1 MIKHL
6 RSVSRAIIIIAIIVI
21 LIIGFGTYIYLGSL
35 PGQTSTTSSPTTS
48 TTLTTTTT
56 STTTSATTTA
66 TTTTS
71 GITLVIITR
80 HDTTIQ
86 EATKKMFLSSS
97 IAKAYGITDLKFVP
111 VAAALW
117 KDYILGGGI
126 DVAWGGGPTLF
137 DNMLSYGLLAPITDN
152 NTLNVIAQ
160 IPNTIGGVPMK
171 RFDSSGR
178 ILWVAAAI
186 SSFGFTVNNEKLQ
199 SLNLPK
205 PSRWSDLASESYGEL
220 LPIPTVGLANPLA
233 STSNTRIYEIILQA
247 YGWEKGW
254 GILTL
259 MTANAKIYDTS
270 DAVREAVIT
279 GDVPVGI
286 TIDFY
291 GYNAM
296 RQNPKTEY
304 IIPTNESIINGDPI
318 ALVKGA
324 PHPLAA
330 QAFIAWVL
338 SAEGQKLWL
347 DPNINRM
354 PANPAVFNTPEGH
367 QRLDLYKLYN
377 MTIAN
382 RGIDFNDTK
391 ALLSEYAMMNYFK
404 SVLIDAN
411 AELKQAWSAII
422 KLKDKNPQKYQ
433 ELKQKLMS
441 LFQFKDPT
449 TGNMVSFTE
458 SYAISINDRLQRD
471 TNFLNQLSAIWRDTA
486 RSWFISIYNEAVAAG
501 A

>member
-1 MIKHL
+1 MLTLFNWCNFMMKNL
-6 RSVSRAIIIIAIIVI
+6 RSVSRTTIIIGIIAT
-21 LIIGFGTYIYLGSL
+21 LIIAVGTYIYLTTPLS
-35 PGQTSTTSSPTTS
+35 QTTTSP
-48 TTLTTTTT
+48 TTTTT
-56 STTTSATTTA
+56 VA
-66 TTTTS
+66 TTTS

-86 EATKKMFLSSS
+86 EATKKMFLSSN
-97 IAKAYGITDLKFVP
+97 IAKMYGITDLKFVP
-111 VAAALW
+111 VAAGLW
-117 KDYILGGGI
+117 KDYISGGGI

-137 DNMLSYGLLAPITDN
+137 DSMLSYGLLAPITDN
-152 NTLNVIAQ
+152 NTLKVISQ
-160 IPNTIGGVPMK
+160 IPDIIGGVPMK
-171 RFDSSGR
+171 RFDSGGR

-186 SSFGFTVNNEKLQ
+186 SSFGFTVNNDKLQ
-199 SLNLPK
+199 SLHLPK

-259 MTANAKIYDTS
+259 MTANAKVYDTS

-324 PHPLAA
+324 PHPVAA

-338 SAEGQKLWL
+338 SSDGQKLWL

-354 PANPAVFNTPEGH
+354 PANPAVFNTPEGQ

-382 RGIDFNDTK
+382 RGIDFNDTR
-391 ALLSEYAMMNYFK
+391 ALLTEYAMMNYFK

-411 AELKQAWSAII
+411 TELKQAWSAII
-422 KLKDKNPQKYQ
+422 KLKGKDPQKYQ
-433 ELKQKLMS
+433 ELKQKLTS
-441 LFQFKDPT
+441 LFQFKDPA

-458 SYAISINDRLQRD
+458 DYAASINDRLRED
-471 TNFLNQLSAIWRDTA
+471 TNYLNQLTAVWRDTA
-486 RSWFISIYNEAVAAG
+486 RSWFISIAKEAG

>member
-1 MIKHL
+1 MLNNL
-6 RSVSRAIIIIAIIVI
+6 RSISRTIVTVTTI
-21 LIIGFGTYIYLGSL
+21 LIIILLIGAYIYYSGNV
-35 PGQTSTTSSPTTS
+35 PTQTTT
-48 TTLTTTTT
+48 TTTTT
-56 STTTSATTTA
+56 STTTTT

-71 GITLVIITR
+71 TPMQTTTTSRVTLVIITR

-86 EATKKMFLSSS
+86 EATKKMFLNSD
-97 IAKAYGITDLKFVP
+97 IARKYGIVDLKFLP
-111 VAAALW
+111 VAAGLW
-117 KDYILGGGI
+117 KDYISGGGV

-137 DNMLSYGLLAPITDN
+137 DNMLSLGLLAPITDN
-152 NTLNVIAQ
+152 STLKIVSQ
-160 IPNTIGGVPMK
+160 IPDTIGGVPMK
-171 RFDSSGR
+171 RFDKNGQ
-178 ILWVAAAI
+178 IMWVAAAI
-186 SSFGFTVNNEKLQ
+186 SSFGFTVNNDKLQ
-199 SLNLPK
+199 TYNLPK
-205 PSRWSDLASESYGEL
+205 PSKWSDLASDLYGEL

-247 YGWEKGW
+247 YGWTEGW
-254 GILTL
+254 RILTL

-296 RQNPKTEY
+296 HQNPKTEY
-304 IIPTNESIINGDPI
+304 VIPTNESIINGDPI

-324 PHPLAA
+324 PHAVAA

-354 PANPAVFNTPEGH
+354 PANPAVFKTPEGQ
-367 QRLDLYKLYN
+367 QRQDLYKLYN

-382 RGIDFNDTK
+382 RGIDFNDTR
-391 ALLSEYAMMNYFK
+391 ALMTEYAMMNYFK

-411 AELKQAWSAII
+411 TELKQAWSAVLS
-422 KLKDKNPQKYQ
+422 LKNKNPQKYQ
-433 ELKQKLMS
+433 ELKMKLTS
-441 LFQFKDPT
+441 LFQFKDPI

-458 SYAISINDRLQRD
+458 DYAASINDRLQKD
-471 TNFLNQLSAIWRDTA
+471 TSFLNQITSIWRDTA
-486 RSWFISIYNEAVAAG
+486 RNWYLSIYNEAKAAG

>member
-1 MIKHL
+1 ML
-6 RSVSRAIIIIAIIVI
+6 RMRSISRTVTIVVII
-21 LIIGFGTYIYLGSL
+21 LILLLLIGAYVYYFGGV
-35 PGQTSTTSSPTTS
+35 PQTTTTP
-48 TTLTTTTT
+48 TTTTT
-56 STTTSATTTA
+56 SSVTTQ
-66 TTTTS
+66 TTTTTTTTTTG

-86 EATKKMFLSSS
+86 DATKKMFLQSD
-97 IAKAYGITDLKFVP
+97 IAKKFNIVDLKFLP
-111 VAAALW
+111 VAAGLW
-117 KDYILGGGI
+117 KDYISSGGV

-137 DNMLSYGLLAPITDN
+137 DTILSMNLLAPITDN
-152 NTLNVIAQ
+152 NTLNVISQ

-171 RFDSSGR
+171 RFNDKGQ
-178 ILWVAAAI
+178 IMWVAAAI
-186 SSFGFTVNNEKLQ
+186 SSFGFTVNNDKLQ
-199 SLNLPK
+199 AYKLPK
-205 PSRWSDLASESYGEL
+205 PSKWSDLASDVYGEL
-220 LPIPTVGLANPLA
+220 LPIPTIGVANPLA

-247 YGWEKGW
+247 YGWTDGW
-254 GILTL
+254 KILTL
-259 MTANAKIYDTS
+259 MAANAKIYDTS
-270 DAVREAVIT
+270 DAVRDAVIT

-296 RQNPKTEY
+296 FQNPKTEY

-324 PHPLAA
+324 PHAAAA

-347 DPNINRM
+347 NPNINRM
-354 PANPAVFNTPEGH
+354 PANPAVFRTPEGQ
-367 QRLDLYKLYN
+367 QRQDLYKLYN

-382 RGIDFNDTK
+382 RGIDFNDTR
-391 ALLSEYAMMNYFK
+391 ALVTEYAMMNYFK

-411 AELKQAWSAII
+411 TELKQAWSAVLS
-422 KLKDKNPQKYQ
+422 LKDKNPQKYQ
-433 ELKQKLMS
+433 ELKEKLTT
-441 LFQFKDPT
+441 LLQFKDPI

-458 SYAISINDRLQRD
+458 SYAASINNRLQTD
-471 TNFLNQLSAIWRDTA
+471 TSFLNQITSTWRDAA
-486 RSWFISIYNEAVAAG
+486 RNWYLNIYNEAKAAG